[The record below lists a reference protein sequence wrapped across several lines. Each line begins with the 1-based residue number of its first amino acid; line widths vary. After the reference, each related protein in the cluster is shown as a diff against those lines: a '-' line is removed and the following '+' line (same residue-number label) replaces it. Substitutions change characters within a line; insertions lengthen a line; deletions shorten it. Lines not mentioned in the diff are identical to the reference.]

1 MKVDT
6 SKVKYGCCHLEEKR
20 KPTGLSGALEK
31 LDLRASTFSTPHIPA
46 LALSNEERKA
56 IEAYRLQVEKLRS
69 TAIEYA
75 RRNMYR

>member
-6 SKVKYGCCHLEEKR
+6 SKVKRGCCHLEERR
-20 KPTGLSGALEK
+20 KPTGLSRALEK
-31 LDLRASTFSTPHIPA
+31 LDLRTSTFSTPHIPA
-46 LALSNEERKA
+46 LALTDEERKA
-56 IEAYRLQVEKLRS
+56 VEAYRLQVEKWRS